1 MEKERKVKTLSIAA
15 LIVAVLGLTVA
26 FAALSTQLTIN
37 GTAEVKA
44 ATWDIHFANLSEATL
59 TGTATVATAPTLTA
73 TKIGDYKITIVK
85 PGDGVKYTF
94 DVENK
99 GTIDAKLGT
108 FTKPEPVCTSAGT
121 AEGSAAEAAKV
132 CEGLTYTL
140 TYTDTGSAVAAE
152 DTLAKG
158 ETKNLTLTLSYDSDS
173 VPSNDVEI
181 SGLDITMVYNQN

>member
-59 TGTATVATAPTLTA
+59 TGTATVATAPTLAA

-121 AEGSAAEAAKV
+121 AAEAAKV
-132 CEGLTYTL
+132 CAGLTYTL
-140 TYTDTGSAVAAE
+140 TYTDTGAAVKAE

-173 VPSNDVEI
+173 VPTNDVEI